1 MRNNP
6 ACLAYSHKPVHTGD
20 METNGKKKCTCGTC
34 DYCAFKLQ
42 MLWERDP
49 WPGYI
54 SHYTPPEREGADH
67 E

>member
-1 MRNNP
+1 
-6 ACLAYSHKPVHTGD
+6 
-20 METNGKKKCTCGTC
+20 METKGTEAKKCYCGTC